1 METLVAYYSKSNA
14 IKLSLFV
21 ALCLRQLCLYTAA
34 SVRFKE
40 KRMSLKLLSLA
51 FGLLSSSVMATTDT
65 YTYAN
70 YDDVVVKHLHL
81 DLAVNFEQKALSGFA
96 DLQLT
101 WLNNNSNTIDLDT
114 RDLVI
119 DRIYAKRADGS
130 WQKVPF
136 NLAKRDEVLGSKLS
150 VTPSFRAETLRI
162 YYRSTDK
169 ASGLQWLTP
178 TQTAGKQLPF
188 MFSQNQ
194 AIHARSWIPIQ
205 DTPAVRMTY
214 DARITTP
221 DNILAVMSANN
232 EPNTARD
239 GDYHFSM
246 PQAIPPYLIA
256 IAAGDLHFKAM
267 SDQTGVY
274 SEPYILDAATKE
286 FASTQQMID
295 ANEPI
300 YGDYRWGRYDLLILP
315 PSFPFGGMENPRLSF
330 ITPTVVAGDSS
341 LVNLI
346 AHELAHSWSGN
357 LVTNASWRDLW
368 LNEGFT
374 SYVENRIMEQVFG
387 TDRAVMEQALSVQD
401 LKAELAELP
410 ADDSILHID
419 LIGRDPDDAF
429 SGVPYVK
436 GQLFLMFLEQ
446 KFGRE
451 RFDSFVKNYF
461 DQFAFQSI
469 TTDTFIKYLQQHLL
483 QKYPGIVSDAEVQQ
497 WIFEPGLP
505 ASTPAPVSG
514 AFDNVSAH
522 ITSWLNNSS
531 SLAQLPTKAWT
542 LHEWL
547 YFINNLPVDMPLER
561 MSQLDA
567 AFDLTHSTNAEI
579 AHAWYL
585 LALRTGYQEI
595 TPALEQYL
603 INIGRR
609 KLIVPLYK
617 QLAETAQGMA
627 FARAVYAKARP
638 GYHPLAQGT
647 VDELLK

>member
-1 METLVAYYSKSNA
+1 MSTRALSLVA
-14 IKLSLFV
+14 
-21 ALCLRQLCLYTAA
+21 ALLCSST
-34 SVRFKE
+34 
-40 KRMSLKLLSLA
+40 SLA
-51 FGLLSSSVMATTDT
+51 AIDT

-70 YDDVVVKHLHL
+70 YDDVVISHLHL

-96 DLQLT
+96 DLQLK
-101 WLNNNSNTIDLDT
+101 WLDNDTNAVYLDT

-119 DRIYAKRADGS
+119 DRVYAKRADGS
-130 WQKVPF
+130 WHKVPF
-136 NLAKRDEVLGSKLS
+136 TLAQRDDVLGSKLS
-150 VTPSFRAETLRI
+150 ITPKFRADTLRI
-162 YYRSTDK
+162 YYSSTEK

-178 TQTAGKQLPF
+178 EQTAGKKLPF

-221 DNILAVMSANN
+221 DSVLAVMSANN
-232 EPNTARD
+232 EPDTARD
-239 GDYHFSM
+239 GDYQFTM

-256 IAAGDLHFKAM
+256 IAAGDLQFKAM

-295 ANEPI
+295 ANEPM

-387 TDRAVMEQALSVQD
+387 KDRAVMEQALAVQD
-401 LKAELAELP
+401 LKAELAELSP
-410 ADDSILHID
+410 DDSILHID
-419 LIGRDPDDAF
+419 LKGRDPDDAF

-446 KFGRE
+446 KFGRD
-451 RFDSFVKNYF
+451 RFDSFVKGYF
-461 DQFAFQSI
+461 DHFAFQSI
-469 TTDTFIKYLQQHLL
+469 TTDTFIAYLQQNLL
-483 QKYPGIVSDAEVQQ
+483 QKYPGVVSDAEMRQ
-497 WIFEPGLP
+497 WIFSPGLP
-505 ASTPAPVSG
+505 ASTPAPVSD
-514 AFDNVSAH
+514 AFDKVAAH
-522 ITSWLNNSS
+522 INNWLSGSS
-531 SLAQLPTKAWT
+531 SLQALPTADWT

-547 YFINNLPVDMPLER
+547 YFINNLPLSITPEQMA
-561 MSQLDA
+561 QLDA
-567 AFDLTHSTNAEI
+567 TFDLTHSTNAEI

-595 TPALEQYL
+595 APALEQYL
-603 INIGRR
+603 IHIGRR

-617 QLAETAQGMA
+617 QLAETEQGLA
-627 FARAVYAKARP
+627 FARAVFAKARP

-647 VDELLK
+647 VDDILK